1 MKQMTQQQA
10 LAVLTDELNHSRQ
23 HLNEKGK
30 HPDFYKEYG
39 EYVNALEV
47 AIDDIKKIEQIKKFF
62 ITHNPMNS
70 LELMCIHD
78 IISGENQE

>member
-10 LAVLTDELNHSRQ
+10 LAVLTHELDVSRQ
-23 HLNEKGK
+23 HL
-30 HPDFYKEYG
+30 DQSD
-39 EYVNALEV
+39 YVNALAV